1 MVINIFKSMYIFIYQ
16 FKWIKKNW
24 ISRRNEKTADNI
36 KILNVLIRKISRGHT
51 KRKEEDTFGVLL
63 G

>member
-1 MVINIFKSMYIFIYQ
+1 MLDIIPMVMWHSELFYISNKQ
-16 FKWIKKNW
+16 IKN
-24 ISRRNEKTADNI
+24 
-36 KILNVLIRKISRGHT
+36 SRGHT